1 MSNYIALA
9 GRIRISLKDVK
20 NSVDRALLLSD
31 KAHKTNDDGYWDGV
45 ALNLHGFYT
54 GVEHIFE
61 DIART
66 LENSLPAGSEW
77 HIDLLTQMAGE
88 IEGIRPAVISRETR
102 VCLDEYRGL
111 RHVVRNVYA
120 FNLRSA
126 RLHEL
131 TSGLDD
137 CFERVRVE
145 LLALAEFLESV
156 DKG

>member
-1 MSNYIALA
+1 MSEYSALA
-9 GRIRISLKDVK
+9 GRIRTSLQDVQ
-20 NSVDRALLLSD
+20 NSVDRALQLSD
-31 KAHKTNDDGYWDGV
+31 KAHKSNDDGYWDGV

-66 LENSLPAGSEW
+66 LEKSVPASAEW
-77 HIDLLTQMAGE
+77 HMDLLTQMAEE
-88 IEGIRPAVISRETR
+88 IEGVRPAVISRESR
-102 VCLDEYRGL
+102 ACLDEYRGL

-131 TSGLDD
+131 TTGLNN
-137 CFERVRVE
+137 CFDRVQKE

-156 DKG
+156 N

>member
-1 MSNYIALA
+1 MSDYMALA
-9 GRIRISLKDVK
+9 GRIRTSLQDVK
-20 NSVDRALLLSD
+20 NSVARTLQLSD
-31 KAHKTNDDGYWDGV
+31 KAHTSGDDGYWDGV

-54 GVEHIFE
+54 GAEHIFE

-66 LENSLPAGSEW
+66 LENSLPSGPEW
-77 HIDLLTQMAGE
+77 HVDLLTQMASE

-102 VCLDEYRGL
+102 TCLDEYRGL

-131 TSGLDD
+131 TDGLPA
-137 CFERVRVE
+137 CFERVQKE
-145 LLALAEFLESV
+145 LLALADFLESI
-156 DKG
+156 D

>member
-1 MSNYIALA
+1 MSEYTALA
-9 GRIRISLKDVK
+9 GRIRTSLQDVK
-20 NSVDRALLLSD
+20 NSVDRSLQLSD
-31 KAHKTNDDGYWDGV
+31 KAHKSGDDGYWDGV

-66 LENSLPAGSEW
+66 LENSVPSGPEW
-77 HIDLLTQMAGE
+77 HMDLLTQMASE
-88 IEGIRPAVISRETR
+88 IENVRPAVISHETR
-102 VCLDEYRGL
+102 TCMDEYRGL

-131 TSGLDD
+131 TLNLEA
-137 CFERVRVE
+137 CFSRVQKE

-156 DKG
+156 D

>member
-1 MSNYIALA
+1 MSGYTALA
-9 GRIRISLKDVK
+9 GRIRTSLQDVK
-20 NSVDRALLLSD
+20 NSVDRALQLSD
-31 KAHKTNDDGYWDGV
+31 KAHKSGDDGYWDGV

-54 GVEHIFE
+54 GIEHIFE
-61 DIART
+61 DVART
-66 LENSLPAGSEW
+66 LENSLPSGPEW

-102 VCLDEYRGL
+102 TCLDEYRGL

-131 TSGLDD
+131 TIGLAD
-137 CFERVRVE
+137 CFNRVNDE
-145 LLALAEFLESV
+145 LLALVEFLESV
-156 DKG
+156 D

>member
-1 MSNYIALA
+1 MSEYTALA
-9 GRIRISLKDVK
+9 GRIRTSLQDVK
-20 NSVDRALLLSD
+20 NTVDRSLQLSD
-31 KAHKTNDDGYWDGV
+31 KARKSGDDGYWDGV

-66 LENSLPAGSEW
+66 LENSVPSGSDW
-77 HIDLLTQMAGE
+77 HVDLLTQLAGE

-102 VCLDEYRGL
+102 TCLDEYRGL

-131 TSGLDD
+131 TIGLKD
-137 CFERVRVE
+137 CFDRVQKE
-145 LLALAEFLESV
+145 LLALAEFLGSV
-156 DKG
+156 D

>member
-1 MSNYIALA
+1 MSEYTALA
-9 GRIRISLKDVK
+9 GRIRISLQDVK
-20 NSVDRALLLSD
+20 NSVDRSLQLSD
-31 KAHKTNDDGYWDGV
+31 KAHKSGDDGYWDGV

-66 LENSLPAGSEW
+66 LENSVPSGSEW
-77 HIDLLTQMAGE
+77 HMDLLTQMAGE
-88 IEGIRPAVISRETR
+88 IEGVRPAVISLETR
-102 VCLDEYRGL
+102 ACLDEYRGL

-131 TSGLDD
+131 TTGLKA
-137 CFERVRVE
+137 CFDGVQKE
-145 LLALAEFLESV
+145 LLALAEFLESIE
-156 DKG
+156 